1 MKKTFALFALLILLT
16 SVSRLSAQNLNAYLL
31 QLHTVGCDN
40 QSGILYA
47 TATGGT
53 GNYTYQWSNGS
64 TNDTAYNLPAG
75 THTVTVY
82 SGSDSAAASV
92 TLQPF
97 GIDTVQVYHA
107 CNGGNGLIYLDNITA
122 TYPLTFHW
130 YQNAVL
136 LNETTAELSNI
147 PAGNYAYA
155 LIDAQGCIDSGTVEI
170 IASSPQMS
178 VTLSDS
184 SLCYG
189 ASALAWYTPGFTLF
203 DNWGGTYNTST
214 DTLTYMNSMGAA
226 SLPTIGM
233 DSLGCLSNEINPFP
247 FVFLQSHPDP
257 IPLFQI
263 GDTVSA
269 SFTINPNPSTT
280 LTYNWYFDNVLVY
293 SGPYSYL
300 PIDSSGYVSVSAVNI
315 YGCSNFGSLQA
326 VITQT
331 GVGEKEN
338 FGLTLVGNNPA
349 LVGASWFIT
358 MQDLAAPIPFLLY
371 DVSGRI
377 IHSATLKNGLNTLA
391 TPAEPGL
398 YILDLGRQ
406 KITLIAGQ

>member
-1 MKKTFALFALLILLT
+1 MRKTFTLFALLIFLI
-16 SVSRLSAQNLNAYLL
+16 SASRLSAQNLNAYIL

-53 GNYTYQWSNGS
+53 GNYTFQWSNGS

-75 THTVTVY
+75 MHAVTVY
-82 SGSDSAAASV
+82 SGSDSATAAV
-92 TLQPF
+92 TLPPF

-122 TYPLTFHW
+122 TYPYIFHW
-130 YQNAVL
+130 YQNNVL
-136 LNETTAELSNI
+136 LNETTAQLSNI

-155 LIDAQGCIDSGTVEI
+155 LIDAQGCIDSGTVNI

-178 VTLSDS
+178 VTLADS

-189 ASALAWYTPGFTLF
+189 ASTLAWYTPGFTLF

-214 DTLTYMNSMGAA
+214 DTLTYMNTMGAV
-226 SLPTIGM
+226 SLPTMGM

-257 IPLFQI
+257 IPLFQL

-326 VITQT
+326 VVSPS
-331 GVGEKEN
+331 GLAAKEN
-338 FGLTLVGNNPA
+338 ISVAVVGNNPA

-358 MQDLAAPIPFLLY
+358 LQDLTGSVPFALY

-377 IHSATLKNGLNTLA
+377 IHQATLKNGINTLA
-391 TPAEPGL
+391 TPSEPGL
-398 YILDLGRQ
+398 YFLDLGQQ
-406 KITLIAGQ
+406 KITLVAGQ